1 MTGKAKPYV
10 RKVTL
15 PIPKYWYKLATVA
28 GSQQACLMEKALRER
43 IGRLG
48 MSYFSIGHA
57 GGSWDVMGDSGR
69 TAMDEGELRDIR
81 AVAAQ
86 IRV

>member
-1 MTGKAKPYV
+1 MTGRAKPYV
-10 RKVTL
+10 RKGAP
-15 PIPKYWYKLATVA
+15 PIPKYWYKLVTVSD
-28 GSQQACLMEKALRER
+28 SQQAFLMEKALRGR
-43 IGRLG
+43 IVGLG
-48 MSYFSIGHA
+48 MSYFTIGRE

-69 TAMDEGELRDIR
+69 TAMDDGELRDVR